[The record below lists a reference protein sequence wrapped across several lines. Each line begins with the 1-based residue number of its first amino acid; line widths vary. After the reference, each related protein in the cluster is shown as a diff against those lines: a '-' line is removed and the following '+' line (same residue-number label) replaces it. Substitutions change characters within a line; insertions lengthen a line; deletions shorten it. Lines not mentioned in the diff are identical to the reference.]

1 MPLAETEVSASADV
15 EVAAV
20 VVADVEAVLVAVL
33 VASVEVV
40 VAASAEAA
48 LEAVASE
55 VAASEDADNK
65 KEYKI
70 QGQPHVMWSCPYFL
84 CWELEGDTKKC

>member
-1 MPLAETEVSASADV
+1 MPLAVTEASASADV

-20 VVADVEAVLVAVL
+20 VVAAVEAVL
-33 VASVEVV
+33 VASVE
-40 VAASAEAA
+40 
-48 LEAVASE
+48 
-55 VAASEDADNK
+55 AASEDADNK

-84 CWELEGDTKKC
+84 C

>member
-1 MPLAETEVSASADV
+1 MPLAVTEASASADV

-20 VVADVEAVLVAVL
+20 VVAAVEAVL
-33 VASVEVV
+33 VASVEVAA
-40 VAASAEAA
+40 AASAEVAA
-48 LEAVASE
+48 SEAVASVE
-55 VAASEDADNK
+55 AASEDADNK

-84 CWELEGDTKKC
+84 CWELEGETKKC

>member
-1 MPLAETEVSASADV
+1 MPLAETEASASADV

-20 VVADVEAVLVAVL
+20 VVADVEAVLVA
-33 VASVEVV
+33 SVEVA

-84 CWELEGDTKKC
+84 C

>member
-1 MPLAETEVSASADV
+1 MPLAVTEASASADV

-20 VVADVEAVLVAVL
+20 VVAVVEAGQ
-33 VASVEVV
+33 VASVEVAA
-40 VAASAEAA
+40 AASAEVAA
-48 LEAVASE
+48 SEAVASE
-55 VAASEDADNK
+55 AEASADADNK

-84 CWELEGDTKKC
+84 C

>member
-1 MPLAETEVSASADV
+1 MPLAVTEASASVDV

-20 VVADVEAVLVAVL
+20 VVEVVEAVL
-33 VASVEVV
+33 VASVEVA

-48 LEAVASE
+48 ASEAVASE